1 MFAALLARCT
11 PAPQEAASRWR
22 ASPATVLALAV
33 GLLVFGAGEALI
45 VRAEL
50 GSSPWTALAQGV
62 GEQTGISVGAATI
75 ALSVLVLLTWIPLR
89 QKPGTGTIANAI
101 VVGLALDATLLVVG
115 APEDLAVRIAFVF
128 GGIALVAVGSA
139 LYLGVRLGPG
149 PRDGLM
155 TGLRRLTGRSVRL
168 IRFAIE
174 GSALACG
181 LVLGGTVGVGSLLF
195 ALLIGPA
202 VQFSLRLRGTEAGQ
216 L

>member
-1 MFAALLARCT
+1 M
-11 PAPQEAASRWR
+11 PAPPATARPAASRWR
-22 ASPATVLALAV
+22 ASPATLLTLAA
-33 GLLVFGAGEALI
+33 GLVVFGAGEALI

-75 ALSVLVLLTWIPLR
+75 ALSVLVLLAWFPLQQR
-89 QKPGTGTIANAI
+89 PGTGTIANAI
-101 VVGLALDATLLVVG
+101 VVGLAIDATLLVVG
-115 APEDLAVRIAFVF
+115 APSAAAARIAFVF
-128 GGIALVAVGSA
+128 GGIALVAIGSA

-155 TGLRRLTGRSVRL
+155 TGLRRLTGRSVRS

-174 GSALACG
+174 GSALAG
-181 LVLGGTVGVGSLLF
+181 GWLLGGTVGIGSLLF

-202 VQFSLRLRGTEAGQ
+202 VQFTLRLRGTEAGE

>member
-1 MFAALLARCT
+1 M
-11 PAPQEAASRWR
+11 
-22 ASPATVLALAV
+22 LALAF
-33 GLLVFGAGEALI
+33 GLVVFGVGEALI

-62 GEQTGISVGAATI
+62 GKQTGISVGAATI
-75 ALSVLVLLTWIPLR
+75 ALSVLVLLAWIPLR

-101 VVGLALDATLLVVG
+101 VVGLAIDVTLLVVG
-115 APEDLAVRIAFVF
+115 APDGLVARLAFVF
-128 GGIALVAVGSA
+128 GGIGLVAVGSA

-155 TGLRRLTGRSVRL
+155 TGLRRLTGRSVRS
-168 IRFAIE
+168 IRLAIE

-181 LVLGGTVGVGSLLF
+181 WLLGGTVGVGSLLF

-202 VQFSLRLRGTEAGQ
+202 VQFSLRLRGTEAGE